1 MARAILVLTATVAA
15 VAATALPAQ
24 AKEKPPTV
32 VAPPP
37 TPHVGFYTVHPR
49 VGLSTYYSLSAS
61 WPRTQAP
68 LRVIAKVH
76 PAGGTCAAD
85 PASDTGTAFGAAW
98 LTRAD
103 HHTVW
108 KEWTPAEPG
117 SYVVCTWLGNP
128 VIATNTNQVT
138 VEPRNQHEPGHSRA
152 CVPGSQASGDARCGG
167 HERVTWRSA
176 SHRLPD
182 GTRACLRAVPASW
195 SEAGQASD
203 DRISRHEWP
212 RRPVAPAVER
222 TCAGLVPGSH
232 PAPAT
237 RRTAGILARERPRR
251 QPDAWA
257 HPLPHPR
264 LRSAQGPV
272 GPARQVPPHRPA
284 PKGGPVCA
292 QAGRRGTRSRR
303 ALRRCPVSSEAQ
315 SSLRPGRPP
324 RRPAVRAPSPGKD
337 TREWRVAPCLSRDH
351 FALALQALEPQ
362 L

>member
-138 VEPRNQHEPGHSRA
+138 VEPASLGVKPVGTLVAAATSESPGGPPRTVFPTAPAH
-152 CVPGSQASGDARCGG
+152 VYARFQLRGVKQG
-167 HERVTWRSA
+167 RRVTIEFRDTNGHVVLS
-176 SHRLPD
+176 RLPSK
-182 GTRACLRAVPASW
+182 G
-195 SEAGQASD
+195 
-203 DRISRHEWP
+203 
-212 RRPVAPAVER
+212 
-222 TCAGLVPGSH
+222 
-232 PAPAT
+232 PAPAWYQA
-237 RRTAGILARERPRR
+237 RIPRQRLAARLGYWLVSVRVGNQMLGRIHFLI
-251 QPDAWA
+251 PDYAA
-257 HPLPHPR
+257 LK
-264 LRSAQGPV
+264 
-272 GPARQVPPHRPA
+272 A
-284 PKGGPVCA
+284 P
-292 QAGRRGTRSRR
+292 
-303 ALRRCPVSSEAQ
+303 
-315 SSLRPGRPP
+315 
-324 RRPAVRAPSPGKD
+324 
-337 TREWRVAPCLSRDH
+337 
-351 FALALQALEPQ
+351 
-362 L
+362 